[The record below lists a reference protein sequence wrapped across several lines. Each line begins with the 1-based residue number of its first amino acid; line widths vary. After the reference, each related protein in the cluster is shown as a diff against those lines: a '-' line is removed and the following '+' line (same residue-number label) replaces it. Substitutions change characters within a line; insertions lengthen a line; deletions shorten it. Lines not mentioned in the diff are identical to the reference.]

1 MVEQGARICT
11 LAIWFQP
18 DSRISSHLHP
28 SPCTGSPT
36 HSGLQHEVAAVHVLG
51 SAHGV
56 DHALPNR
63 LPRAFESERGP
74 RAAPLRLSR
83 VTAHARKCARGPR
96 SPRAPC
102 GSGASGPSAGHS
114 AGRLLRLDGLGLG
127 GVTDRLQRLGS
138 ACPRLRVLS
147 PGSFGREA
155 LGGRLAMSDPFP
167 CKARVVAAAA
177 LSSTGCP
184 VVLVVLV
191 GLHLPE
197 I

>member
-36 HSGLQHEVAAVHVLG
+36 HSGLQHEVAAVHVLV

-63 LPRAFESERGP
+63 LPRH
-74 RAAPLRLSR
+74 SR
-83 VTAHARKCARGPR
+83 VSVAPAQRRSGCRGSRLMRGNAHAVHAACERPADPARRG
-96 SPRAPC
+96 RAQVTARDGFSDLMALALGGSLTDSRGWAVLVLAC
-102 GSGASGPSAGHS
+102 GSF
-114 AGRLLRLDGLGLG
+114 
-127 GVTDRLQRLGS
+127 LQ
-138 ACPRLRVLS
+138 A
-147 PGSFGREA
+147 A

-167 CKARVVAAAA
+167 CKARIVAAAA
-177 LSSTGCP
+177 LSSSTGCP